1 MAVTAGGLAP
11 RPLAVLR
18 VAGYAQRLLSD
29 LVALALK
36 EGAKARRPKTRPPRR
51 SAPFRNLCTLSVPA
65 AEVAFLCAVLTPRLL
80 ACCSQEIVVGVPYMS
95 HGAQLRSTQQT
106 KRCRQFA
113 ERLADEAGPAGV
125 RVWWSDENDSSVE
138 AARALEA
145 SGAGAARRD
154 ALLDAVAAAVILARA
169 FSDDAV
175 PRHVT
180 PALHLSS
187 APQKADRPPKDLV
200 RYRELKLDAP
210 PRPQP
215 AAAAAPA
222 KGMSVELLRRAR
234 GGAAARLQSW
244 GDLLIDEEEEE
255 EATSSA
261 AALVEQL
268 G

>member
-1 MAVTAGGLAP
+1 M
-11 RPLAVLR
+11 
-18 VAGYAQRLLSD
+18 
-29 LVALALK
+29 
-36 EGAKARRPKTRPPRR
+36 
-51 SAPFRNLCTLSVPA
+51 
-65 AEVAFLCAVLTPRLL
+65 
-80 ACCSQEIVVGVPYMS
+80 GVP
-95 HGAQLRSTQQT
+95 HVTRGAELRSTQQT

-113 ERLADEAGPAGV
+113 ERLSDEAGPAGV
-125 RVWWSDENDSSVE
+125 RVWWSDENDSSAE

-175 PRHVT
+175 PRHVA

-187 APQKADRPPKDLV
+187 APLKADRPPKDLV

-215 AAAAAPA
+215 AAAAMPVR
-222 KGMSVELLRRAR
+222 GVSVELLRRAR

-244 GDLLIDEEEEE
+244 GDMLIDEEEEE
-255 EATSSA
+255 DSA
-261 AALVEQL
+261 VAGAVVEQL